1 MKDSNWQLTKKKTQ
15 KAKKHMQKCSNSWLI
30 REAQTKT
37 TVGYPFTAVR
47 LEELE
52 GG

>member
-1 MKDSNWQLTKKKTQ
+1 MKDSSWQLTKQKTQ
-15 KAKKHMQKCSNSWLI
+15 KAKKHMQKCCNSELI

-37 TVGYPFTAVR
+37 TVGYPFTALR
-47 LEELE
+47 LEEFK